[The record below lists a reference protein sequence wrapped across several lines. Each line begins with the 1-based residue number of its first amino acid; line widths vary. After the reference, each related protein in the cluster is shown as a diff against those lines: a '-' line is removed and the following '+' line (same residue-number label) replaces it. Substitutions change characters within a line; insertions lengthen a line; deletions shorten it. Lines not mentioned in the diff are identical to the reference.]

1 MAARHVR
8 IIKGKRIYTI
18 LIMVEHRN
26 LYESRAA
33 RLCDRGIWPRR
44 LSLPTSE
51 SVIRDVKPVR
61 IDSCSLGCL
70 DRQSPLETG
79 TKIRAVPVPEN
90 MKEKTTFN
98 SVLMMFGKLIC
109 IYVECRRNSTGT
121 CI

>member
-44 LSLPTSE
+44 MSLP
-51 SVIRDVKPVR
+51 
-61 IDSCSLGCL
+61 
-70 DRQSPLETG
+70 DR
-79 TKIRAVPVPEN
+79 
-90 MKEKTTFN
+90 
-98 SVLMMFGKLIC
+98 
-109 IYVECRRNSTGT
+109 
-121 CI
+121 